1 MADLKLSRDLALQ
14 TLKNPPPVASKLAAL
29 DALDRLALNPSGWL
43 SDSVLDQLTEGRKA
57 IITDRWGRALE
68 ALENTRRTL
77 EGFVATLRTAAEAE
91 GASTERKAALE
102 RASKQI
108 ESFVRSSGRDL
119 QFRVDDESGRVI
131 VSVRD
136 SATGELIRQIPN
148 EETLRIAQALEQRDS
163 KALNLLIDDK
173 A

>member
-91 GASTERKAALE
+91 GASPERKAALE
-102 RASKQI
+102 RAMQEI
-108 ESFVRSSGRDL
+108 QQLALVLGWL
-119 QFRVDDESGRVI
+119 
-131 VSVRD
+131 D
-136 SATGELIRQIPN
+136 SRPQ
-148 EETLRIAQALEQRDS
+148 
-163 KALNLLIDDK
+163 
-173 A
+173 

>member
-14 TLKNPPPVASKLAAL
+14 TLKNPPPVATKLAAL
-29 DALDRLALNPSGWL
+29 DALDRLALNPSGWF

-91 GASTERKAALE
+91 GASPERKGALE
-102 RASKQI
+102 RAMQEI
-108 ESFVRSSGRDL
+108 QQLALVLGWL
-119 QFRVDDESGRVI
+119 
-131 VSVRD
+131 D
-136 SATGELIRQIPN
+136 SRPQ
-148 EETLRIAQALEQRDS
+148 
-163 KALNLLIDDK
+163 
-173 A
+173 